1 MEDIDDIEGLR
12 FLAMRAFRGVPY
24 MSSQLNK
31 FLAQSN
37 PAAVFVEGIKLVA
50 RLIELDA
57 CEIHEMDFNYQDKS
71 FHEIVEEIKA
81 DFPDIV
87 LLTPDGY
94 KVDHHNKTL
103 SVLEV
108 FVRIKDEQFSKKWNL
123 DRTKYDSVKA
133 LFESETGWDLKVFV
147 DGRRNYKNNIVEDFL
162 ITELRFRLEKYSRFY
177 NLIDSTVQDIEY
189 DRLIDS
195 LSGHGQDLGLQL
207 LSMSESE
214 YKKALLAILS
224 EVGTD
229 DLTFESVKE
238 YLTEIQLLAISKV
251 KSDTESENFRF
262 GSSLQIFEEY
272 ATGYLETLSYSGASI
287 NILRYLCRVVEKF
300 WDVKD
305 LVYVGKL
312 PLLNKLKSKNIVNTK
327 KNNLIVLDVL
337 RLLDIS
343 NAAQLGL
350 IKQEF
355 LKFNF
360 VGGLMKS
367 VGDRLIDPILLTQEK
382 NLLNKCKRWE
392 RGCRSMLL
400 EDELETFN
408 PVIDLLTDLLKSES
422 ETSLKERIK
431 NTIDKI
437 QIGRFRQNAVR
448 VNYKIEENPEPISTI
463 ENDVSIRLLFCSSQ
477 ELILNVRTDDGVENL
492 NQLKEGILKLS
503 KFLFLKGNI
512 PYTCLSKICLALVNS
527 IKTRSVPKFRTG
539 KTTKSAESVTPTEC
553 FFQPIWF
560 DSHLIY
566 MTTGESSKTFCMV
579 DDQIS
584 VSFGAKPTR
593 FFSPI
598 FSQSVLQLLE
608 TSMISLI
615 EDLFL
620 VDGSQEEVELLEIQS
635 LLRLLIILIS
645 CSMSKRTQILLQNL
659 RYLVMAQV
667 NGFYMTKLIP
677 KLIEPLKTRVE
688 KLILLVI
695 LTLLEKLQHKLHK
708 NGFKVAYF
716 KFVLNLSYLC
726 HYVTKETPDRK
737 TDIVKCF
744 EKYLEPKLVF
754 ANDLQQTP
762 VSNLDDTKERQAK
775 LLNELTYFFSK
786 DPRSS
791 SRPGVDKKLLKCLFF
806 MFNNDQ
812 IEGFSKTLKKNPNY
826 PSISPTIL
834 DLASNKSSVVR
845 LEDRSEYDFKTVL
858 SASLLNLYEKLNLSV
873 FHMDLRRLPI
883 FKKVEELLK
892 GSVSDGSLSNPNEE
906 KFFSLLSKEYK
917 NSEKEVKKDSE
928 KRFFHSEDNKLTN
941 STSFTNTKKFWV
953 ENGFSLS
960 EANYIQHELKYHEA
974 SDIDISVISEDSLKL
989 FCDKYKDSDL
999 MFDKP
1004 RTETLIEDTLKN
1016 FTTHCYYNEDYKT
1029 CFVSLIVNLGANK
1042 IHGAYSHTSGP
1053 QNKYQQNV
1061 KKIRD
1066 QSRITERTS
1075 NSEALSKKLT
1085 MCELQLPTLKNLIF
1099 YSSDR
1104 PTQYEV
1110 TGPGKDSL
1118 YFGLSYKE
1126 QVGSNREL
1134 YVGDINTKLYT
1145 RLVEDYFETLTKN
1158 FKGSCLNDDD
1168 SFHLAVED
1176 MKNWVVR
1183 DMCVYSMDHSKWGPH
1198 MSPAAFIAL
1207 LGGLNLVQP
1216 DGKALS
1222 KNEVNT
1228 LLLWHL
1234 HKRVEVPYLCLES
1247 YLESFLSTE
1256 LKILDEKNE
1265 YSTTY
1270 TYIRELLKKEQVPS
1284 NFTSVLDMGQ
1294 GILHNASDF
1303 YGLITENFIHSC
1315 IKLMLGINCRSFTSS
1330 DDEIMMINLDAADLE
1345 NTERILSLLE
1355 IHKLLSELLNK
1366 FVSPK
1371 SVLGSF
1377 CGEFKSRFFIWSEEV
1392 PLITKFTLASLH
1404 NLKCKDPEQLID
1416 TVDTIMDQCCANGVP
1431 IYLLN
1436 SCIYRVHK
1444 LLSYAGYIPSPFHH
1458 YYETDS
1464 TDWTHGSRS
1473 YRIQRAVELCM
1484 DVGVEF
1490 RLAAKQLYHELLS
1503 GFQFEE
1509 FIQSAL
1515 EEEDKISRYVSTKYD
1530 LDLSL
1535 RFNHWLCPTK
1545 IGPLRLILRS
1555 KLLKMTTV
1563 VEESEVPP
1571 LIKVLQNR
1579 LTKNFSSGAK
1589 QALSD
1594 SLRKSAFQSCVASGF
1609 TGLCESLGSK
1619 CVRGNEKRCFSLR
1632 WLYQKDCQCP
1642 QISCCEHVTGDRLQF
1657 RRSLTDDLICMYL
1670 LSAIENGPWV
1680 LGEVTRP
1687 FSKAERLI
1695 NQKTSSH
1702 SCWRYEKKAGLQD
1715 RASIHQVLYSL
1726 KRNHTE
1732 IFNKFIEPYL
1742 TERQISHLSW
1752 QPRQK
1757 ALDTCITIELKL
1769 TFLKLLSRLMRYSRS
1784 TEYVISKYDM
1794 IQNHS
1799 RKTDNLSLNV
1809 KKFTPSY
1816 TMDLMRK
1823 EMALKSFLSPCLVS
1837 SSWIRNLDSFDIEIL
1852 SEASLDVYSIFGQLQ
1867 HFIWLV
1873 VKKNYSGL
1881 MKMQHLVSSYT
1892 TFNYHLV
1899 ECVTTKESEGQ
1910 MRRLSAK
1917 YNSKLSFPDNFE
1929 CFLLDETLQL
1939 TIKIK
1944 FTESISLLKVFM
1956 NTFLTLNVEVVLKA
1970 YETKTR
1976 MIKASV
1982 IQVNYMEVFT
1992 SNISQTSTG
2001 AISFLQ
2007 MVIDN
2012 NPSLVYSAEFL
2023 NCDLGIPSRTV
2034 EFVNL
2039 IFKREVFKPSE
2050 IPVSVSYTED
2060 EVHDFTPV
2068 LYSDHLMLGNSRRVK
2083 MGWIMCVEAEER
2095 SKMILALAEENTDR
2109 LTDSLIESCESKALI
2124 ARLSESQFE
2133 TLLFKLSK
2141 ENLRKLGEELNKSS
2155 KDFYT
2160 VGQTKIRYI
2169 NALETFITPTQ
2180 GGKYSYRGTLCS
2192 LFTERDM
2199 KPDAI
2204 EVE

>member
-1 MEDIDDIEGLR
+1 MEDTDEIEGLR

-57 CEIHEMDFNYQDKS
+57 CEIHEMEFNHQDKS
-71 FHEIVEEIKA
+71 LHEIVREIKP
-81 DFPDIV
+81 DFPDIIM
-87 LLTPDGY
+87 LTPDGY
-94 KVDHHNKTL
+94 KVDYHSKTL

-108 FVRIKDEQFSKKWNL
+108 FVRTRDEQFSKKWNL
-123 DRTKYDSVKA
+123 DRAKYDSVKP
-133 LFESETGWDLKVFV
+133 LFESETKWNFKVFV
-147 DGRRNYKNNIVEDFL
+147 DGRRNYKNEIVEDFL

-177 NLIDSTVQDIEY
+177 NLIDSNVQDIEY

-214 YKKALLAILS
+214 YKTALLAILS

-238 YLTEIQLLAISKV
+238 YLTEIQLLAVSKV
-251 KSDTESENFRF
+251 KSDTESENFKF
-262 GSSLQIFEEY
+262 GSSQKIFEEY

-287 NILRYLCRVVEKF
+287 NLLRYLCRMVERF

-305 LVYVGKL
+305 LMYVGKL

-327 KNNLIVLDVL
+327 KNNLIILDIL

-343 NAAQLGL
+343 NAKKSGQ
-350 IKQEF
+350 IKQGF
-355 LKFNF
+355 LRFNF

-367 VGDRLIDPILLTQEK
+367 VGDRLIDPTLLAQER
-382 NLLNKCKRWE
+382 NLLSKCQRWE

-400 EDELETFN
+400 EDELETFS
-408 PVIDLLTDLLKSES
+408 PVISLLTDLLKLGS
-422 ETSLKERIK
+422 ETSLKTYIKSAIDSMKIGQLQQKSVRI
-431 NTIDKI
+431 D
-437 QIGRFRQNAVR
+437 
-448 VNYKIEENPEPISTI
+448 YKIEEDPKPICSI
-463 ENDVSIRLLFCSSQ
+463 ENDASIRLLFYSNEVLTLNTRTEQ
-477 ELILNVRTDDGVENL
+477 GVNNLGELKD
-492 NQLKEGILKLS
+492 GILKLS

-512 PYTCLSKICLALVNS
+512 SYACLSRLCLALVNS

-539 KTTKSAESVTPTEC
+539 KAPKSAESVVPIEC

-566 MTTGESSKTFCMV
+566 MTTGEGSKTFSVV
-579 DDQIS
+579 DDQVS

-598 FSQSVLQLLE
+598 FAQSVLQLLE

-620 VDGSQEEVELLEIQS
+620 VDGLQEEVELLEVQS
-635 LLRLLIILIS
+635 LLRLLIVLIS

-659 RYLVMAQV
+659 RYLAMAQV

-677 KLIEPLKTRVE
+677 KLIEPLKTRIE

-695 LTLLEKLQHKLHK
+695 LVLLEKLQHKLHK

-737 TDIVKCF
+737 TDIIKCF
-744 EKYLEPKLVF
+744 EKYLAPKLEF
-754 ANDLQQTP
+754 AKNLQQTP
-762 VSNLDDTKERQAK
+762 ISNLDGVRERQAK
-775 LLNELTYFFSK
+775 LLNEVSFFFSK
-786 DPRSS
+786 DLQSS
-791 SRPGVDKKLLKCLFF
+791 TRPGIDKKLLKCLFF
-806 MFNNDQ
+806 MFNNNQ

-826 PSISPTIL
+826 PSMSPTIL

-845 LEDRSEYDFKTVL
+845 LEDRSEYDYKTVL

-873 FHMDLRRLPI
+873 FYQNMRKLPI
-883 FKKVEELLK
+883 FKKIEELLK
-892 GSVSDGSLSNPNEE
+892 GSVSEGSLLESNEE
-906 KFFSLLSKEYK
+906 RFFSLLSKEYK
-917 NSEKEVKKDSE
+917 NSEKELEKDSE
-928 KRFFHSEDNKLTN
+928 RKNPQAEDNKLTN
-941 STSFTNTKKFWV
+941 ATPFINTKKFWV
-953 ENGFSLS
+953 ESGFSLS

-974 SDIDISVISEDSLKL
+974 SDIDISVISEDSLRS
-989 FCDKYKDSDL
+989 FCDKYKNSDL

-1004 RTETLIEDTLKN
+1004 RSETLIEDTLKN
-1016 FTTHCYYNEDYKT
+1016 FTTHCYFNEDYKT
-1029 CFVSLIVNLGANK
+1029 CFISLIVNLGANK

-1110 TGPGKDSL
+1110 TGPGNDTL

-1168 SFHLAVED
+1168 RFHLAVED

-1198 MSPAAFIAL
+1198 MSPAAFVAL
-1207 LGGLNLVQP
+1207 LDGLNLVQP
-1216 DGKALS
+1216 DGKTLS
-1222 KNEVNT
+1222 KTEVNT

-1247 YLESFLSTE
+1247 YFESFLSTE
-1256 LKILDEKNE
+1256 LKILDKKHE

-1315 IKLMLGINCRSFTSS
+1315 LKVMLGINCRSYTSS
-1330 DDEIMMINLDAADLE
+1330 DDEIMMVNLNATDLE
-1345 NTERILSLLE
+1345 NTERILCLLE

-1366 FVSPK
+1366 YVSPK

-1431 IYLLN
+1431 VYLLN

-1444 LLSYAGYIPSPFHH
+1444 LLHYAGYVPSPFHH
-1458 YYETDS
+1458 CYETDS

-1473 YRIQRAVELCM
+1473 YRIQRAVEHSM
-1484 DVGVEF
+1484 DVGINF

-1515 EEEDKISRYVSTKYD
+1515 EEEDKISHYVSTKYG
-1530 LDLSL
+1530 LDISL
-1535 RFNHWLCPTK
+1535 NFNHWLCSTK

-1563 VEESEVPP
+1563 VEESEAPP
-1571 LIKVLQNR
+1571 LVKVLQNR

-1619 CVRGNEKRCFSLR
+1619 CVRGNEKKCYSLK
-1632 WLYQKDCQCP
+1632 WLYQKECQCP
-1642 QISCCEHVTGDRLQF
+1642 QICCCEHITGERLQF
-1657 RRSLTDDLICMYL
+1657 KRSLTDDVICMYL

-1680 LGEVTRP
+1680 LGEVVTP

-1726 KRNHTE
+1726 KRNHPDV
-1732 IFNKFIEPYL
+1732 FNKFIEPYL
-1742 TERQISHLSW
+1742 TERQISQLSW

-1757 ALDTCITIELKL
+1757 ALDTCITIELRL
-1769 TFLKLLSRLMRYSRS
+1769 TFLKLLSRLMRYSKS
-1784 TEYVISKYDM
+1784 TEYVISKYD
-1794 IQNHS
+1794 IVQNHS
-1799 RKTDNLSLNV
+1799 RKTDSLELIER
-1809 KKFTPSY
+1809 KLTPSF
-1816 TMDLMRK
+1816 TMNLMRK

-1837 SSWIRNLDSFDIEIL
+1837 SSWIRNLDSFDVEIL
-1852 SEASLDVYSIFGQLQ
+1852 SGASLDVYSIFDQLQ

-1899 ECVTTKESEGQ
+1899 ECMAPKESEEQ
-1910 MRRLSAK
+1910 MRRLSAQ
-1917 YNSKLSFPDNFE
+1917 YNSNLSFSDNFE
-1929 CFLLDETLQL
+1929 CILLDETLQL
-1939 TIKIK
+1939 MIKIK

-1956 NTFLTLNVEVVLKA
+1956 DTFLILNVDVVMKA
-1970 YETKTR
+1970 YEMKTR

-1982 IQVNYMEVFT
+1982 VQVNYMEVFT
-1992 SNISQTSTG
+1992 SNMSQTNSG
-2001 AISFLQ
+2001 AINFLQ

-2012 NPSLVYSAEFL
+2012 NPNLVHSAEFL
-2023 NCDLGIPSRTV
+2023 NCILGIPSRTV
-2034 EFVNL
+2034 EFIDL
-2039 IFKREVFKPSE
+2039 AFKRNVFKPSE
-2050 IPVSVSYTED
+2050 IPVSVSYTKD
-2060 EVHDFTPV
+2060 EVQDFTPV
-2068 LYSDHLMLGNSRRVK
+2068 LYSDHLILGSGRKIK
-2083 MGWIMCVEAEER
+2083 MGWIMCVDTEER
-2095 SKMILALAEENTDR
+2095 SKAILALAEENTDR
-2109 LTDSLIESCESKALI
+2109 LTDTLIESCESKSLI

-2133 TLLFKLSK
+2133 TLLAKLSK
-2141 ENLRKLGEELNKSS
+2141 ENLEKLGEDLNKSS

-2169 NALETFITPTQ
+2169 TALGTFITPTQ

-2192 LFTERDM
+2192 PFTERHI